1 MRPRDACGFG
11 PPFVRLVAMQF
22 ANGTFG
28 KLAIGAL
35 AFSLGLPALAA
46 DPLPAARLQATRAA
60 FLATLPAPL
69 PANPWR
75 LRDPAADAARSAE
88 LVAYDRA
95 IEKAR
100 EWSKAANASDVLPR
114 KGLWIRPYRRDAS
127 ALDILEVMDN
137 AQSIGITDLF
147 VEAFRGG
154 RANFQGNPTFRSRY
168 PEDLLDVYVKEGH
181 RRGIQ
186 IHAWIHTLDFG
197 PDWAKAHP
205 DTLVLD
211 GFGNT
216 SHSTERGSNRLS
228 PALGEVQREVGRI
241 IEDVAAH
248 KADGVM
254 LDYLRYPS
262 RLKGDDIDE
271 TPDPRNFFGYNL
283 RQYEG
288 IMRRHPELATQE
300 SRDFLASGILAKE
313 EQRDELLAR
322 WKGAM
327 SEDLEDLI
335 ASAKA
340 RAKGKVTFGGAY
352 FPDYYFHV
360 HDSRIQESRR
370 WASQFDLLSPMCY
383 QFYLDEYPGPYGTY
397 TIHRALE
404 IADDAVSRV
413 QPGNSPLLMP
423 SFSAD
428 VPGTP
433 MDARF
438 HHRTLREQTAFLKGR
453 VFDKAFPSVQGVA
466 YFSYGWIFLD
476 SETRRKSAG

>member
-1 MRPRDACGFG
+1 MRFIST
-11 PPFVRLVAMQF
+11 LL
-22 ANGTFG
+22 G
-28 KLAIGAL
+28 KSAVILTGLA
-35 AFSLGLPALAA
+35 LGLPALAPSLA
-46 DPLPAARLQATRAA
+46 AQAAEQSPAARLQATRAA

-75 LRDPAADAARSAE
+75 LRAPGPDASKSAE
-88 LVAYDRA
+88 LIAYDLA

-100 EWSKAANASDVLPR
+100 DWAHLANTVDVLPR
-114 KGLWIRPYRRDAS
+114 KGLWVRPYRRDAS
-127 ALDILEVMDN
+127 ALDVLEVMDN
-137 AQSIGITDLF
+137 AQALGVTDLF
-147 VEAFRGG
+147 VESFRGG
-154 RANFQGNPTFRSRY
+154 RTNYKGNPTFPSRY
-168 PEDLLDVYVKEGH
+168 AEDLLDIYVAEGR
-181 RRGIQ
+181 RRGIK
-186 IHAWIHTLDFG
+186 IHSWIHTLDFG

-211 GFGNT
+211 GFGNP
-216 SHSTERGSNRLS
+216 SNSTERGSNRVS
-228 PALGEVQREVGRI
+228 PVVSEVQREVGQLI
-241 IEDVAAH
+241 DDAIAH

-283 RQYEG
+283 RQFEG
-288 IMRRHPELATQE
+288 VMRRHGELATQE
-300 SRDFLASGILAKE
+300 ARDFLASGILAKE

-322 WKGAM
+322 WKGAL
-327 SEDLEDLI
+327 SEDLEELI
-335 ASAKA
+335 ASARA
-340 RAKGKVTFGGAY
+340 RAGDKVVFGAAF
-352 FPDYYFHV
+352 FPDYYFHR
-360 HDSRIQESRR
+360 HDSRLQESRR

-383 QFYLDEYPGPYGTY
+383 QYYLDEYPGPYGTY

-404 IADDAVSRV
+404 IADDSVSRLDA
-413 QPGNSPLLMP
+413 GKAPLLMP
-423 SFSAD
+423 SFSAE

-453 VFDKAFPSVQGVA
+453 VVDKAFPTVQGVA

>member
-1 MRPRDACGFG
+1 MRIASAILGKAA
-11 PPFVRLVAMQF
+11 VVLVAM
-22 ANGTFG
+22 
-28 KLAIGAL
+28 
-35 AFSLGLPALAA
+35 SLGLPALAA
-46 DPLPAARLQATRAA
+46 DPSPAARLQAARAA

-69 PANPWR
+69 PVDPYR
-75 LRDPAADAARSAE
+75 LRDPGPDAARSAE
-88 LVAYDRA
+88 LAAYDAA
-95 IEKAR
+95 IDKAR
-100 EWSKAANASDVLPR
+100 VWASKANAADVLPR

-127 ALDILEVMDN
+127 ALDVLEVMDN
-137 AQSIGITDLF
+137 AQSLGITDLF

-154 RANFQGNPTFRSRY
+154 RTNYKGNPTFPSRY
-168 PEDLLDVYVKEGH
+168 AEDVLEVYTREGR
-181 RRGIQ
+181 RRGIK

-216 SHSTERGSNRLS
+216 STSTERGSNRVS
-228 PALGEVQREVGRI
+228 PALAEVQREIGRLVDDLA
-241 IEDVAAH
+241 ERRV
-248 KADGVM
+248 DGVM

-283 RQYEG
+283 RQFEG
-288 IMRRHPELATQE
+288 IMKRHPELATKE
-300 SRDFLASGILAKE
+300 ARDFLASGILAKE

-322 WKGAM
+322 WKGAL

-335 ASAKA
+335 ASAKT
-340 RAKGKVTFGGAY
+340 RANSKVILGAAY
-352 FPDYYFHV
+352 FPDYYFHR
-360 HDSRIQESRR
+360 HDSRVQESRR
-370 WASQFDLLSPMCY
+370 WANQFDLLSPMCY
-383 QFYLDEYPGPYGTY
+383 QYYLDEYPGPFGTY

-404 IADDAVSRV
+404 IADDAVSRM
-413 QPGNSPLLMP
+413 PTDRLPLLMP
-423 SFSAD
+423 SLSGE

-433 MDARF
+433 VDARY

-453 VFDKAFPSVQGVA
+453 VFDKAFPSVGGVA

-476 SETRRKSAG
+476 SESRRKTAG